1 MKKMVFRVIMSLLVL
16 QTYNAY
22 AEDAMFDKMESS
34 GMFDKIRISFV
45 ASCYTR
51 GAVPPTQ
58 KIELAKIKAQYPD
71 RVKGCSC
78 LEEELT
84 KVPNKTIFDD
94 TRQSYQLYQ
103 EKLKAM
109 KDNNQAELKA
119 LMKKSESF
127 KPFMSLIVEKCGLQK

>member
-1 MKKMVFRVIMSLLVL
+1 MSLLVL
-16 QTYNAY
+16 QTYNVY
-22 AEDAMFDKMESS
+22 AEDAMFDKMESG
-34 GMFDKIRISFV
+34 GMFDKIRINFV

-51 GAVPPTQ
+51 GAVPLTK
-58 KIELAKIKAQYPD
+58 KIELAKLKAQYPV

-84 KVPNKTIFDD
+84 KVSNKTIFDD
-94 TRQSYQLYQ
+94 TRLSYQLYQ

-109 KDNNQAELKA
+109 KNNDQAKLKA
-119 LMKKSESF
+119 LAEKSESF